1 MAAIQFK
8 VGSYHLHDDPNFNY
22 QLNRLVSWGGGD
34 LDEVREAARKITDCA
49 SWERELIALGA
60 KAKAEGRIRE
70 ASGYYRMAE
79 FFMFHG
85 NPNKMTVYDTSRELF
100 YQEYAS
106 CFGAENGQI
115 AIDRIPFQG
124 TTLPCWH
131 IKPQGKAKDTIL
143 LHGGNDSSIE
153 EFLSP
158 VLYFAEQGFEVY
170 CFDGPGQGETLRKGG
185 LTFIPEWE
193 KPVGALLDY
202 YGLEEVTIIG
212 VSLGGMFAPRAA
224 AFDKRIKRVV
234 AWSILPNFL
243 DVNLATRPPLVR
255 AFVKFLLATKQ
266 AWLIDV
272 VFDRLAEKEE
282 LVKWGLNHGKYA
294 YGAKDAY
301 GYLRACA
308 SFDMLKIADKI
319 DQDFLLLG
327 ARQDHFIAFDLYKPE
342 IDALANVKSLTF
354 RAFSD
359 REEAGAHCNLGNMKL
374 ALDTIMDWIR
384 FTKARDESAVH
395 RMDI

>member
-124 TTLPCWH
+124 SH
-131 IKPQGKAKDTIL
+131 Y
-143 LHGGNDSSIE
+143 H
-153 EFLSP
+153 
-158 VLYFAEQGFEVY
+158 
-170 CFDGPGQGETLRKGG
+170 R
-185 LTFIPEWE
+185 
-193 KPVGALLDY
+193 
-202 YGLEEVTIIG
+202 
-212 VSLGGMFAPRAA
+212 SLAR
-224 AFDKRIKRVV
+224 R
-234 AWSILPNFL
+234 N
-243 DVNLATRPPLVR
+243 VR
-255 AFVKFLLATKQ
+255 APG
-266 AWLIDV
+266 
-272 VFDRLAEKEE
+272 R
-282 LVKWGLNHGKYA
+282 G
-294 YGAKDAY
+294 
-301 GYLRACA
+301 
-308 SFDMLKIADKI
+308 
-319 DQDFLLLG
+319 
-327 ARQDHFIAFDLYKPE
+327 
-342 IDALANVKSLTF
+342 F
-354 RAFSD
+354 R
-359 REEAGAHCNLGNMKL
+359 
-374 ALDTIMDWIR
+374 
-384 FTKARDESAVH
+384 
-395 RMDI
+395 